1 MDNQRQGLLGA
12 MFGNM
17 EYMVENRDKMQRLA
31 EEYNVL
37 RNALGRAP
45 SEQELGFFL
54 NNRMLYLDPNS
65 VARPRELGLDP
76 SSTARFGEGG
86 YSDRGFYG
94 RGEVPEFLS
103 GRSDTGFYGQG
114 EVPEEWRGR
123 SDTGF
128 YGRSRAM
135 YPDVNERALE
145 LRDQMRSLEQ
155 RAARPQDYTGAMGMD
170 AMSRSAGGIEGLMR
184 YNEML
189 RQMMPRG
196 VR

>member
-1 MDNQRQGLLGA
+1 MDNQKQGLLGA

-17 EYMVENRDKMQRLA
+17 EYMVENRDKMQRMS

-54 NNRMLYLDPNS
+54 NNRMIYIDPNSVVRPEELGLNPNLDPNS
-65 VARPRELGLDP
+65 VVRPRELGLDP
-76 SSTARFGEGG
+76 SSTVRSGE
-86 YSDRGFYG
+86 R
-94 RGEVPEFLS
+94 L
-103 GRSDTGFYGQG
+103 
-114 EVPEEWRGR
+114 
-123 SDTGF
+123 
-128 YGRSRAM
+128 RAM

-145 LRDQMRSLEQ
+145 LRDQMRSLGQ
-155 RAARPQDYTGAMGMD
+155 RAARPQDYTGAQGMD

-184 YNEML
+184 YTQMMRN
-189 RQMMPRG
+189 MMPRG